1 MTAKPDFSNQLCH
14 ICKVNPATTEH
25 DWEFDEDYDHNIDR
39 DYPYEDDPQVR
50 KVYFPGPCK
59 ACEEIREKRRLER
72 AERIRIKKIPEII
85 TRYGAGSIYK
95 DASLKDFPAAVLG
108 DADLSS
114 GFYIHGDNGAGKTH
128 LAVALLRED
137 LVANKRADSEMIKA
151 SKLFTRIRA
160 TYNGIGE
167 ETEQGIIEEYAN
179 TANLYLDDI
188 GAEKATDW
196 VIEILFRII
205 DERSENGRRTIFT
218 SNFSL
223 DELSER
229 LGGRIADRIAGMCE
243 IIHLP
248 GDSRRLK
255 K

>member
-1 MTAKPDFSNQLCH
+1 MTAKPDFSHLLCH

-25 DWEFDEDYDHNIDR
+25 DWEFDDDYDHNIDR
-39 DYPYEDDPQVR
+39 DYPYEDDQKVR
-50 KVYFPGPCK
+50 KVYFPGPCPS
-59 ACEEIREKRRLER
+59 CEAAREQRRLER
-72 AERIRIKKIPEII
+72 AGRIRIKKIPEII

-95 DASLKDFPAAVLG
+95 DASLKDFPSDALG
-108 DADLSS
+108 GADLSS
-114 GFYIHGDNGAGKTH
+114 GFYIHGGNGAGKTH

-137 LVANKRADSEMIKA
+137 LVADKRPDSEMIKA

-160 TYNGIGE
+160 TYNGGSE

-243 IIHLP
+243 IIHLS